1 MDIVDQKELSKK
13 LCKLYIKTL
22 PQLKKFEQ
30 ERSSVHK
37 MKSSDAKAFKNRIK
51 QFMLSE
57 IKDIFGIKVWNKGKE
72 EDNKNLSSLILES
85 GIEDF
90 HHTNN
95 NSIEEYIVGSYKGV
109 PFKIWDMVDKLVI
122 EFQSNKIIQTPTHIC
137 TKGIINEKLLIF
149 LMPVLCFLA
158 FFVHLTSH
166 FDIIVLIKMVILISS
181 LVILGFAIVKWYKD
195 RKNILEDPVFSK
207 KYHVFSED
215 PVEAR
220 YLITTNFMERF
231 QNLENKLNTKHI
243 QCVFFRDSII
253 FAIDSKTNRFELCD
267 TKTKVD
273 SPEQFRRFFE
283 EFTAIISMIDY
294 FKLDEK
300 TAI

>member
-1 MDIVDQKELSKK
+1 MVNVIICD
-13 LCKLYIKTL
+13 
-22 PQLKKFEQ
+22 
-30 ERSSVHK
+30 
-37 MKSSDAKAFKNRIK
+37 
-51 QFMLSE
+51 
-57 IKDIFGIKVWNKGKE
+57 
-72 EDNKNLSSLILES
+72 DN
-85 GIEDF
+85 D
-90 HHTNN
+90 
-95 NSIEEYIVGSYKGV
+95 
-109 PFKIWDMVDKLVI
+109 
-122 EFQSNKIIQTPTHIC
+122 
-137 TKGIINEKLLIF
+137 
-149 LMPVLCFLA
+149 
-158 FFVHLTSH
+158 
-166 FDIIVLIKMVILISS
+166 
-181 LVILGFAIVKWYKD
+181 KD

-220 YLITTNFMERF
+220 FLITTNFMERF